1 MRLSILY
8 AAPLIS
14 GQGIRTGKNDLV
26 KRVWRGMIGKQIK
39 PEGL

>member
-14 GQGIRTGKNDLV
+14 GQGIRTGK
-26 KRVWRGMIGKQIK
+26 MIWWSGC
-39 PEGL
+39 GGGW